1 MAIQD
6 SGSNYQF
13 YDKKI
18 EPNVK
23 RSSFKLDYLNN
34 MTVSQGVL
42 VPYRLLHTLPNSEY
56 NLELETL
63 LRAINVPKVLLQSRQ
78 RVFYH
83 EYHVSYQ
90 QMWPSWS
97 TFMSKGV
104 SGTTIL
110 PLPKIRFCIS
120 GRLVVEA
127 LKDVFNVKSSTDLN
141 TFDSPLSRN
150 KILNY
155 FGLGFGSLSDY
166 LGFPTPKTIFD
177 GLETIIAN
185 LKTTFT
191 HYDTD
196 TTAGI
201 HVDYNAFPF
210 FAYFSIFRNF
220 YLNWNLNVNDKK
232 FFPDNINDFALINPD
247 VVDGNIFFAD
257 WNSARSFNWTKYSA
271 GKDDL
276 SSPAFHSFGILKNRN
291 FVDDYFTSALPWPM
305 RGNIPELSIDGTVTL
320 EDVPVGFRKDGTFV
334 PLNIHGYAHRTANI
348 TGFSTLATSQQSG
361 SSVVYNPAKSGI
373 TDSVYNLG
381 SIFFDGVGRDLPS
394 GIASGIYNSPLSAK
408 GQSDITFTS
417 GFTWEMIRN
426 LSIGTMIAEKMAR
439 TNGSYKE
446 FIRTFFDD
454 TPSNQINNVPR
465 YIGGH
470 VQPVVYTEVL
480 QQSSDS
486 NTPLGTVGAKG
497 ITASDGYIGKCYS
510 NDFGLILGILS
521 IMPDTYYSQGMR
533 RQDMYQVQ
541 EDFYLPERAELG
553 MQGIYKG
560 ELFVSGNPDTDDDLF
575 GYQNRYDE
583 WRYRP
588 NEVHGQLANPQS
600 TTFFPFTQSRY
611 FTSAPVLSNEFV
623 STKNNIRRD
632 YLTALDEVDFVCQI
646 ACRCT
651 GVQPLPY
658 RAIPVGLK

>member
-13 YDKKI
+13 YDKKV
-18 EPNVK
+18 EPNIK

-34 MTVSQGVL
+34 MTVSQGIL

-56 NLELETL
+56 HLELETL

-110 PLPKIRFCIS
+110 PLPKIRFCMS
-120 GRLVVEA
+120 GRVVTRV
-127 LKDVFNVKSSTDLN
+127 LKYVFNVKSSSDLN
-141 TFDSPLSRN
+141 TFDSPLNRN
-150 KILNY
+150 KVLNHL
-155 FGLGFGSLSDY
+155 GLGFGSLADY

-177 GLETIIAN
+177 SIEEIFTT

-191 HYDTD
+191 HYDND
-196 TTAGI
+196 NSAGTY
-201 HVDYNAFPF
+201 VDYNAFPF

-220 YLNWNLNVNDKK
+220 YLNWNLNVNDKR

-247 VVDGNIFFAD
+247 IVDGNIFFAHP
-257 WNSARSFNWTKYSA
+257 NSAQSFNFSKYFEHNEL
-271 GKDDL
+271 L
-276 SSPAFHSFGILKNRN
+276 SSPAFHSFGLLKNRN

-305 RGNIPELSIDGTVTL
+305 RGNIPQLTLSGDVSGLTL
-320 EDVPVGFRKDGTFV
+320 PQTQFKVEAKYSGGNLKTEYSNRLSLFDPVGDNQV
-334 PLNIHGYAHRTANI
+334 
-348 TGFSTLATSQQSG
+348 
-361 SSVVYNPAKSGI
+361 
-373 TDSVYNLG
+373 
-381 SIFFDGVGRDLPS
+381 LPS
-394 GIASGIYNSPLSAK
+394 GSQRSSFRTTAVEIPVGTPEEAYISLYTPNVDSGS
-408 GQSDITFTS
+408 ITFTS

-426 LSIGTMIAEKMAR
+426 LSVSTLIAEKMAR

-521 IMPDTYYSQGMR
+521 IMPDTYYSNGLR
-533 RQDMYQVQ
+533 RQDMYSVQ

-560 ELFVSGNPDTDDDLF
+560 ELFFSGNSDTDDDLF

>member
-83 EYHVSYQ
+83 EYHVSFQ

-110 PLPKIRFCIS
+110 PLPKIRFSIS
-120 GRLVVEA
+120 GRVVVEA
-127 LKDVFNVKSSTDLN
+127 LKTVFNVKSSSDLN
-141 TFDSPLSRN
+141 TFDSPLNRN

-177 GLETIIAN
+177 RLETIITQ

-191 HYDTD
+191 HYDANTE
-196 TTAGI
+196 AGI
-201 HVDYNAFPF
+201 YVDYNAFPF

-247 VVDGNIFFAD
+247 IADGNIFFAD
-257 WNSARSFNWTKYSA
+257 WNSARSFNWTTYSP
-271 GKDDL
+271 GKDNL

-305 RGNIPELSIDGTVTL
+305 RGNIPQLSIDGTAEL
-320 EDVPVGFRKDGTFV
+320 SDVPVGFRYFKQSGGAADFLPLSINMFTNAAKDT
-334 PLNIHGYAHRTANI
+334 
-348 TGFSTLATSQQSG
+348 FSTL
-361 SSVVYNPAKSGI
+361 VNDRNKI
-373 TDSVYNLG
+373 TPQTDNAAGGALG
-381 SIFFDGVGRDLPS
+381 
-394 GIASGIYNSPLSAK
+394 GIYHLPTPVGDSTRTQTVNGELYTTGLGNLSF
-408 GQSDITFTS
+408 SS

-426 LSIGTMIAEKMAR
+426 LSISTMIAEKMAR

-521 IMPDTYYSQGMR
+521 IMPDTYYSQGLR
-533 RQDMYQVQ
+533 RQDMYSVQ

>member
-13 YDKKI
+13 YDKQI

-42 VPYRLLHTLPNSEY
+42 IPYRLLHTLPNSEY

-104 SGTTIL
+104 AGTTIL
-110 PLPKIRFCIS
+110 PLPKIRFSIS
-120 GRLVVEA
+120 GRVVAEA
-127 LKDVFNVKSSTDLN
+127 LKDVFNVKSSSDLN
-141 TFDSPLSRN
+141 TFDSPLNRN

-155 FGLGFGSLSDY
+155 FGLGFGSLADY
-166 LGFPTPKTIFD
+166 LGFPTPETISD
-177 GLETIIAN
+177 GLETIITN
-185 LKTTFT
+185 LKATFT
-191 HYDTD
+191 HYDAD

-220 YLNWNLNVNDKK
+220 YLNWNLNVNDKRY
-232 FFPDNINDFALINPD
+232 FPDNINDFALINPD
-247 VVDGNIFFAD
+247 IADGNIFFAD
-257 WNSARSFNWTKYSA
+257 WNSARSFNWSKYPA
-271 GKDDL
+271 GKTNL
-276 SSPAFHSFGILKNRN
+276 SSPAFHSFGLVKNRN

-305 RGNIPELSIDGTVTL
+305 RGNIPQLPIDGSVTL
-320 EDVPVGFRKDGTFV
+320 EDVPIGFRSGNAFI
-334 PLNIHGYAHRTANI
+334 PLNINGIANRTSSV
-348 TGFSTLATSQQSG
+348 TGFSTISSG
-361 SSVVYNPAKSGI
+361 DQPNSYNPRKSGF
-373 TDSVYNLG
+373 TTSPNYVG
-381 SIFFDGVGRDLPS
+381 SLYFDGIGSKLPP
-394 GIASGIYNSPLSAK
+394 GIDTGVYDGSLVAK
-408 GQSDITFTS
+408 GQSNISFSS

-426 LSIGTMIAEKMAR
+426 LSISTMIAEKMAR

-510 NDFGLILGILS
+510 NDFGLIIGILS
-521 IMPDTYYSQGMR
+521 IMPDTYYSNGLR
-533 RQDMYQVQ
+533 RQDMYSVQ

-560 ELFVSGNPDTDDDLF
+560 ELFFSGNPDIDDDLF
-575 GYQNRYDE
+575 GYQNRFDE

-588 NEVHGQLANPQS
+588 NEVHGQLANPKS
-600 TTFFPFTQSRY
+600 TTFFPFTQSRL

>member
-34 MTVSQGVL
+34 MTVSQGIL
-42 VPYRLLHTLPNSEY
+42 VPYRLLYTLPNSEY

-83 EYHVSYQ
+83 EYHVSFQ

-104 SGTTIL
+104 SGNTVL
-110 PLPKIRFCIS
+110 PLPKIRFSIS
-120 GRLVVEA
+120 GRIVVET
-127 LKDVFNVKSSTDLN
+127 LRNVFKVTSSENLTTFNTPLN
-141 TFDSPLSRN
+141 RN

-166 LGFPTPKTIFD
+166 LGFPTPKSIFD
-177 GLETIIAN
+177 GLITILGN
-185 LKTTFT
+185 LKRNFT
-191 HYDTD
+191 HYDSD
-196 TTAGI
+196 TSAGI
-201 HVDYNAFPF
+201 YVDYNAFPF

-247 VVDGNIFFAD
+247 IADGNIFFAD
-257 WNSARSFNWTKYSA
+257 FNSARSFNWTKYSTSR
-271 GKDDL
+271 DDL
-276 SSPAFHSFGILKNRN
+276 SSPAFHSFGIIKNRN

-305 RGNIPELSIDGTVTL
+305 RGNIPQLTLSGDVNGLTLPQTQFKIDTKYSGGTIESHYSNQISL
-320 EDVPVGFRKDGTFV
+320 YDPVGD
-334 PLNIHGYAHRTANI
+334 
-348 TGFSTLATSQQSG
+348 
-361 SSVVYNPAKSGI
+361 
-373 TDSVYNLG
+373 NL
-381 SIFFDGVGRDLPS
+381 VLPS
-394 GIASGIYNSPLSAK
+394 GYQKSSFQTVGVEIPIGTPDESYISLHTPNVNSGS
-408 GQSDITFTS
+408 ITFNS

-426 LSIGTMIAEKMAR
+426 LSISTMVAEKMAR

-510 NDFGLILGILS
+510 NDFGLIIGILS

-533 RQDMYQVQ
+533 RQDMYSVQ
-541 EDFYLPERAELG
+541 EDFFLPERAELG

-560 ELFVSGNPDTDDDLF
+560 ELFVSGNPKFDDDLF

-588 NEVHGQLANPQS
+588 NEVHGQLANPES
-600 TTFFPFTQSRY
+600 TSFFPFTQSRY

>member
-110 PLPKIRFCIS
+110 PLPKIRFCIC
-120 GRLVVEA
+120 GRLVCNV
-127 LKDVFNVKSSTDLN
+127 LINVFNVKSSSDLN
-141 TFDSPLSRN
+141 TFDSPLNRN
-150 KILNY
+150 KILNH

-166 LGFPTPKTIFD
+166 LGFPTPKSIND
-177 GLETIIAN
+177 GLETIITN
-185 LKTTFT
+185 LKADFAR
-191 HYDTD
+191 YNNDV
-196 TTAGI
+196 TAGI

-247 VVDGNIFFAD
+247 IADGNIFFSD
-257 WNSARSFNWTKYSA
+257 WNSARSFNWDKYSS
-271 GKDDL
+271 GKDNL
-276 SSPAFHSFGILKNRN
+276 SSPAFHSFGLIKNRN

-305 RGNIPELSIDGTVTL
+305 RGNIPELTVSGQMSSDNLLSVGVNSGASFKPLDISLAGSSGLSSVLELGSDPSVNRLKFFSTTQNKSLMLGSVHSHDLLDGTNSSRTFSSYPL
-320 EDVPVGFRKDGTFV
+320 GAKISDVPV
-334 PLNIHGYAHRTANI
+334 
-348 TGFSTLATSQQSG
+348 
-361 SSVVYNPAKSGI
+361 
-373 TDSVYNLG
+373 NL
-381 SIFFDGVGRDLPS
+381 S
-394 GIASGIYNSPLSAK
+394 
-408 GQSDITFTS
+408 S

-426 LSIGTMIAEKMAR
+426 LSVSTLIAEKMAR

-533 RQDMYQVQ
+533 RQDMYSVQ

-560 ELFVSGNPDTDDDLF
+560 ELFVSGNPDSDDDLF

-588 NEVHGQLANPQS
+588 NEVHGQLANPHS